1 MASTIPH
8 CENVVKKF
16 KNVTLSIIAY
26 EQSNALPACFSDIQ
40 KTNKRIKYFC
50 SYINIFAVPQTAAV
64 CVREADQHHAGD
76 PRAAGVP
83 QPPRQEEL
91 PHPLAAAQHQEQAPQ
106 PEEVHLR
113 CPRGESLLIRD
124 VDENTSNASSSSQR
138 P

>member
-1 MASTIPH
+1 MTEIF
-8 CENVVKKF
+8 V
-16 KNVTLSIIAY
+16 
-26 EQSNALPACFSDIQ
+26 
-40 KTNKRIKYFC
+40 IKYFC
-50 SYINIFAVPQTAAV
+50 SCINIFAVPQTAAV

-113 CPRGESLLIRD
+113 CPRGKSLIR
-124 VDENTSNASSSSQR
+124 ENTLNALSFLTL
-138 P
+138 PIILLYIIIIHY

>member
-1 MASTIPH
+1 MSDVRRAAQ
-8 CENVVKKF
+8 
-16 KNVTLSIIAY
+16 VTEI
-26 EQSNALPACFSDIQ
+26 FV
-40 KTNKRIKYFC
+40 IKYFC
-50 SYINIFAVPQTAAV
+50 SCINIFAVPQTAAV

-113 CPRGESLLIRD
+113 CPRGKSLLIR
-124 VDENTSNASSSSQR
+124 ENTLNALSF
-138 P
+138 